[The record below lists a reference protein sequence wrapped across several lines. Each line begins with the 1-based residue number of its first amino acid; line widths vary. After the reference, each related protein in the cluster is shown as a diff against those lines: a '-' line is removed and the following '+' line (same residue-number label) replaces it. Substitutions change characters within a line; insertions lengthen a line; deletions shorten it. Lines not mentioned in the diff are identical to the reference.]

1 MSSQSVAVAPARWNS
16 PSERPSLP
24 TANSLALSP
33 ESLLTHHTP
42 FVRRLDTMPDSS
54 MIWSFAILPGVDATS
69 VLLHVALSTADAG
82 AGGLFV
88 VDVVAGFVV
97 DVLAGDDFGAARHPA
112 RKQSAA
118 MSTASILR
126 VTEGRR

>member
-69 VLLHVALSTADAG
+69 VPLHAALSTADAG

-88 VDVVAGFVV
+88 VEVVAGAV
-97 DVLAGDDFGAARHPA
+97 FGAARHPA
-112 RKQSAA
+112 KRQRAA
-118 MSTASILR
+118 MSTVSILR